1 MERLAL
7 FAFATLAFSFF
18 AEWIELRS
26 LSVGERATL
35 RVLSR
40 RTVLRVPVHG
50 LPRHAPVDDR
60 VASSALATFSS
71 AVRVE
76 EEINR

>member
-1 MERLAL
+1 MRTLAL
-7 FAFATLAFSFF
+7 FAFATFAFSFF
-18 AEWIELRS
+18 AEWIERRS

-35 RVLSR
+35 RALSR
-40 RTVLRVPVHG
+40 RTVLRVPVRG

-60 VASSALATFSS
+60 EASSALATFSS

-76 EEINR
+76 EEINA

>member
-1 MERLAL
+1 MRTLAL
-7 FAFATLAFSFF
+7 FALATFAFSFF

-26 LSVGERATL
+26 LSVCERATL
-35 RVLSR
+35 RAQSH
-40 RTVLRVPVHG
+40 RTVLRVPVRG

-60 VASSALATFSS
+60 EASSALATFAS

-76 EEINR
+76 EEINA